1 MAITLK
7 VGARWFGLQSD
18 TKPTLGLNNL
28 GAEFY
33 ETDGFHRKFIW
44 DGTQWGERASA

>member
-1 MAITLK
+1 MTIVLQL
-7 VGARWFGLQSD
+7 GARYFGLSSD

-33 ETDGFHRKFIW
+33 ETDTFVKFIW
-44 DGTQWGERASA
+44 SGTAWEGRT